1 MSRDNLVTGWIG
13 GSNGPG
19 SVSGWLCGHEAEYM
33 ETLSEEQIGK
43 QCVNAIRQFTKRAW
57 PNIPKLKRVIP

>member
-1 MSRDNLVTGWIG
+1 MCVIILPFLRF
-13 GSNGPG
+13 
-19 SVSGWLCGHEAEYM
+19 SGWLCGREAEYM

-43 QCVNAIRQFTKRAW
+43 QCVNAIRQFTKKAW